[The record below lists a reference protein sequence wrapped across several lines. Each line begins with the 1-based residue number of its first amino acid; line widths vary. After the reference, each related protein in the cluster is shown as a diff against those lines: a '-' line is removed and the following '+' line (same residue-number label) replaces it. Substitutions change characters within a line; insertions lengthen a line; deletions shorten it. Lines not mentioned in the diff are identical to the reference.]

1 MSTELKSQI
10 SRDELLKL
18 LEVYN
23 TIKAAVDDATESLD
37 VKLSTLSDM
46 RDQAYTLREMFD
58 FRPQVGPEGDP
69 RFYMHSVLSDDEK
82 AYDWGRGA

>member
-23 TIKAAVDDATESLD
+23 TIEAAVDDATESLD
-37 VKLSTLSDM
+37 VNLSTLKDM
-46 RDQAYTLREMFD
+46 VTLDFGCTAYCLMMIKHMIGSVEH
-58 FRPQVGPEGDP
+58 DP
-69 RFYMHSVLSDDEK
+69 KDTRNL
-82 AYDWGRGA
+82 